1 MAHTT
6 RELLAQHFSR
16 AAPPRG
22 WFDAMAADK
31 PPPRMYRPT
40 ASMELEYL
48 ALDEKSGAFCH
59 RSIEAASEGDYSKMK
74 GLAYGIGVSSTSPFI
89 SHQALF
95 RVERLVHRARRYT
108 VSRTTPSTR

>member
-48 ALDEKSGAFCH
+48 ALDEKSGWGVA
-59 RSIEAASEGDYSKMK
+59 
-74 GLAYGIGVSSTSPFI
+74 GLASIIHAFI
-89 SHQALF
+89 N
-95 RVERLVHRARRYT
+95 
-108 VSRTTPSTR
+108 